1 MVRCARS
8 RAGVFRIVATAL
20 ILLVTAAICY
30 GVVMPRPA
38 AGDARLTSVFSS
50 GPLAVT
56 GCSAMLGARDMA
68 PGQTV
73 VGAVVV
79 TNDGAAPGC
88 VWLRAQTPA
97 AQPGPS
103 ADELARTLYVVVT
116 DESGGA
122 LRQVYSGT
130 LAGLS
135 DIDLGT
141 FAPQAVHAYRLAV
154 TLPWQAAASV
164 AGQSL
169 SVTLRWT
176 AETAG

>member
-1 MVRCARS
+1 MRS
-8 RAGVFRIVATAL
+8 TGARAGVSRVVATAL
-20 ILLVTAAICY
+20 ILLVTVGICY
-30 GVVMPRPA
+30 GLVMPRSA

-50 GPLAVT
+50 GPLAVA

-79 TNDGAAPGC
+79 SNDGAAPGC
-88 VWLRAQTPA
+88 VWLRAQSPA
-97 AQPGPS
+97 GQRGGAG
-103 ADELARTLYVVVT
+103 ELARTLHVVVT
-116 DESGGA
+116 DVSGGV

-135 DIDLGT
+135 GVDLGT
-141 FAPQAVHAYRLAV
+141 FAPQAVRAYRLSV
-154 TLPWQAAASV
+154 TLPWQAATSV
-164 AGQSL
+164 AGESL

-176 AETAG
+176 TETVG